1 MLPPLTLNHEVPDN
15 AMELAA
21 IVVTTAGEFGKVA
34 TGVWGVFPVQFQSD
48 VTHPTNP

>member
-1 MLPPLTLNHEVPDN
+1 MLPPLTLNHEIPDD

-21 IVVTTAGEFGKVA
+21 IVVATAGEFSKVA
-34 TGVWGVFPVQFQSD
+34 TGVRGVFPVQFQGD